1 MTGSLKTA
9 QILESQHL
17 NLCKWSYWILP
28 WHWIANSFE
37 NLQFPRCKEVHIIL
51 GVCQIQ
57 ILPMKLLSIILC
69 LYILHTSGPK
79 SCETFRGKNYVYGG
93 IFTLSPYNR
102 PCLPATLTTSSECGK
117 LKTNHI
123 GHTGYLNTVTVS
135 PDGSLCAS
143 GGKVTCHTMGTAL
156 TIWCLSMMYTF
167 LF

>member
-9 QILESQHL
+9 QILESQHS
-17 NLCKWSYWILP
+17 NLCKLSY
-28 WHWIANSFE
+28 WIANSFE
-37 NLQFPRCKEVHIIL
+37 NLQRCKEVHIIL
-51 GVCQIQ
+51 WVCQIQ

-69 LYILHTSGPK
+69 IYILHTSGPK
-79 SCETFRGKNYVYGG
+79 SCKKSFKNKLCIWWYIY
-93 IFTLSPYNR
+93 TLSPYNR